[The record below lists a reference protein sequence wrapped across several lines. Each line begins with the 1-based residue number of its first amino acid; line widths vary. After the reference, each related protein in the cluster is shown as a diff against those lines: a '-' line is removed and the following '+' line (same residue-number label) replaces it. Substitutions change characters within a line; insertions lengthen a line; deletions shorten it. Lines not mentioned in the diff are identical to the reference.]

1 MHLDASPE
9 PGYNRVM
16 QRESTSVRLLIT
28 SATLTAAAIESKLG
42 IKPDE
47 SWKIGDRTGTF
58 GALLKDHGY
67 ALDAVAPYSVNL
79 ADHLRAM
86 IKRIAPVAQKIGEIS
101 GQAKV
106 QMVCTLFCKAPPLI
120 TFERDDLRWLA
131 ALGASLDVGVTL
143 IVDRAKAEAKKP
155 GLFPASES

>member
-1 MHLDASPE
+1 
-9 PGYNRVM
+9 M
-16 QRESTSVRLLIT
+16 QREMTSVRLLIT
-28 SATLTAAAIESKLG
+28 SATLTAAAIEAKLA

-67 ALDAVAPYSVNL
+67 ALDAVAPYSVAL

-106 QMVCTLFCKAPPLI
+106 QMVCTLFCKAPPPI

-143 IVDRAKAEAKKP
+143 IVDRSKPEAKKT